1 MLVLCV
7 FVLDLKFGAQCQ
19 ITPVM
24 AYAPANNNAIQFSV
38 FDAGMFGD
46 LGIYLCRPETVHDEN
61 VYKATISTEDLIENN
76 NKTNFHPTFY
86 ALMRCN
92 DEWVDITNDENAGFW
107 VDATED
113 DTNYSV
119 AWYLRESAPAAVYA
133 VRCAYVENYGSYSET
148 VSRDFLVLYTQYW
161 TYINIT
167 NDDGARRITNW
178 VGGSGLTLHL
188 NVTFNAGAADP
199 GLANSDQTTGSTDV
213 RVGAIES
220 AGSIVSTENMSV
232 TVKTA
237 SGKVYSTK
245 NLLTE
250 VGDNNRVALRF
261 NESLGK
267 DIYFVQ
273 FTSNAN
279 NRIIGQFII
288 DNSEMKGG
296 VNLSQFWAVL
306 MIFGGL
312 LTLGAASAYLVPLLM
327 VKINEARV
335 NRENE
340 RVDRLKNPDKYAKK
354 DKKSLKEKVQDIINK
369 IKTPK
374 YKRNQVKQENEEELT
389 EQKEY
394 QNRFTEM
401 LRERQEKRDF
411 MQEHH
416 VSSEEMEKMKAA
428 EAAAA
433 ADEANSF
440 AFLRDDDEIATF
452 HAAED
457 EISTLETG
465 SYVQGGTTFAKL
477 DSLQADEKLQAEKVN
492 NKDDDGKNDNDGK

>member
-1 MLVLCV
+1 
-7 FVLDLKFGAQCQ
+7 
-19 ITPVM
+19 
-24 AYAPANNNAIQFSV
+24 
-38 FDAGMFGD
+38 
-46 LGIYLCRPETVHDEN
+46 
-61 VYKATISTEDLIENN
+61 
-76 NKTNFHPTFY
+76 
-86 ALMRCN
+86 
-92 DEWVDITNDENAGFW
+92 
-107 VDATED
+107 
-113 DTNYSV
+113 
-119 AWYLRESAPAAVYA
+119 
-133 VRCAYVENYGSYSET
+133 
-148 VSRDFLVLYTQYW
+148 
-161 TYINIT
+161 
-167 NDDGARRITNW
+167 
-178 VGGSGLTLHL
+178 
-188 NVTFNAGAADP
+188 
-199 GLANSDQTTGSTDV
+199 
-213 RVGAIES
+213 
-220 AGSIVSTENMSV
+220 
-232 TVKTA
+232 
-237 SGKVYSTK
+237 
-245 NLLTE
+245 
-250 VGDNNRVALRF
+250 
-261 NESLGK
+261 
-267 DIYFVQ
+267 VQ

-416 VSSEEMEKMKAA
+416 VSGEEMEKMKAA

-433 ADEANSF
+433 ADEVNSF

-492 NKDDDGKNDNDGK
+492 NEDDDGKNDNDGK